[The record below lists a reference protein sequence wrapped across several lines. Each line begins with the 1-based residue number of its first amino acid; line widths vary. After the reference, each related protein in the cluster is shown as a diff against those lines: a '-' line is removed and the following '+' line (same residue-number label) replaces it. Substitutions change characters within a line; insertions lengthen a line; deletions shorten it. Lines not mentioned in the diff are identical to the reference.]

1 MEELKPTEES
11 GASAAGSNTDPSL
24 KWFLFVV
31 IGILVLQ
38 LIYGVAVY
46 RVMGPAMSTRGQFGD
61 MFGGLNALFTGLAF
75 AAVIYTIL
83 LQRKDLELQR
93 LELQRSRRELHRAAE
108 AQVGQVA
115 ALNEAANLRAMTA
128 LVNTYGTELGPVWE
142 KKTELRINL
151 KRCQTDLRRTAES
164 LSQTQPGTELEIT
177 YTRKVDENTLE
188 IKHTDEQLS
197 ALEEEF
203 GPHAQ
208 RAQTARFKIE

>member
-1 MEELKPTEES
+1 
-11 GASAAGSNTDPSL
+11 
-24 KWFLFVV
+24 
-31 IGILVLQ
+31 
-38 LIYGVAVY
+38 
-46 RVMGPAMSTRGQFGD
+46 

-203 GPHAQ
+203 GPTLNEHKQLVSKLNERVQQATPTEPPDTSRGTPGATTTAQ
-208 RAQTARFKIE
+208 GQHSPSE